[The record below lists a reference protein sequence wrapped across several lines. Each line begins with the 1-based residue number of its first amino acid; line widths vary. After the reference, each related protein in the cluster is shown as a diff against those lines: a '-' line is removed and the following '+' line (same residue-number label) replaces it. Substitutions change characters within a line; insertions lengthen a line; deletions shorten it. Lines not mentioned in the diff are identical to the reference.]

1 MHFSSC
7 ILFGYYFIAGSCS
20 QPSSRTGLIV
30 GVVIAVIVVVVIIGL
45 VVAVIVAKFIQ
56 YSK

>member
-7 ILFGYYFIAGSCS
+7 IFDYCFIAGSCS

-30 GVVIAVIVVVVIIGL
+30 GVVFAIVVVVVAIGL
-45 VVAVIVAKFIQ
+45 VVAVIVAIFIQ